1 MLLRHVVPNYC
12 APFAFDA
19 ITYASKTLDC
29 LLAGVKG
36 RRSPG
41 HDSAAIMTPVY
52 FNAEMEVG
60 VRI

>member
-1 MLLRHVVPNYC
+1 
-12 APFAFDA
+12 
-19 ITYASKTLDC
+19 LDC

-36 RRSPG
+36 KRSPG

-52 FNAEMEVG
+52 FNAEKEVG